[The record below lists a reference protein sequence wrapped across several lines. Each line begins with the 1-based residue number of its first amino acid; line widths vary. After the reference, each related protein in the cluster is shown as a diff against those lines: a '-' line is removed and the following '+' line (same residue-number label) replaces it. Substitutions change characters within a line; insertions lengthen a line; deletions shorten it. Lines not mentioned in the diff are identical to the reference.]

1 MRRNNKALYEQ
12 IMRKVAKEVKRV
24 LNENTVLN
32 YYPVL
37 NDTFDEYD
45 SDNIEI
51 RDFRI
56 TYMGTLI
63 TNIIRDPETG
73 DISFW
78 TGDPETDDYAEEII
92 IDSCSELERIIENI
106 LDNL

>member
-12 IMRKVAKEVKRV
+12 IMKNVAKEVKRV
-24 LNENTVLN
+24 LNENTVLD
-32 YYPVL
+32 YYPEL
-37 NDTFDEYD
+37 NDIFDDYET
-45 SDNIEI
+45 DNIEI
-51 RDFRI
+51 TDYRI

-63 TNIIRDPETG
+63 TNIIRNPETG

-78 TGDPETDDYAEEII
+78 AGDPETDKFAEELI
-92 IDSCSELERIIENI
+92 IDRYALERIIENI

>member
-63 TNIIRDPETG
+63 TNIIRDPET
-73 DISFW
+73 
-78 TGDPETDDYAEEII
+78 DDYAEEII